1 MSMKRYVVWMCGCLL
16 AGLLAAGLYAQNTV
30 LLTNTQYNAE
40 GTGNVLTLTDK
51 AWFPAATLES
61 APAASV
67 SSFNLPT
74 TAAHAVPTTKVGSNV
89 VYATLDYADS
99 ASLSAQL
106 AWLTPADWTSTVDAR
121 LIWFTTATSGNVVWQ
136 VSTICVADAE
146 TSDPALNTASTVTDA
161 AKGTTLQFNE
171 ASITGVTI
179 TGCAAGEV
187 MFIKVLRDSAH
198 ASDTLAATARLV
210 GVELTYRR
218 AI

>member
-1 MSMKRYVVWMCGCLL
+1 MRTIRSAALGL
-16 AGLLAAGLYAQNTV
+16 AIGVALAVGLYAQNTV
-30 LLTNTQYNAE
+30 RLTNTQYDAE
-40 GTGNVLTLTDK
+40 GTGNVLTLTEK
-51 AWFPAATLES
+51 VWFPAATLES

-106 AWLTPADWTSTVDAR
+106 AWLTPADWTSTIDVQVF
-121 LIWFTTATSGNVVWQ
+121 WFTTATSGAVVWQ

-146 TSDPALNTASTVTDA
+146 TSDPALNTASTVTDT
-161 AKGTTLQFNE
+161 AKGTTLQFNT

-198 ASDTLAATARLV
+198 GSDTLAATARLV